1 MHLYP
6 STTNGI
12 IYIDKSH
19 GDLVVQ
25 RVEKL
30 KNNIKMT
37 ISEDNAVRRVFKVII
52 KYAAF
57 IQQTTTTIQYD
68 NDYNSHTKQ
77 RKLRHVKS

>member
-1 MHLYP
+1 MHP

-57 IQQTTTTIQYD
+57 IQQT
-68 NDYNSHTKQ
+68 YNSHTKQ
-77 RKLRHVKS
+77 RRLRHVKS